1 MIEHVVDGSMNRLWD
16 LKAVVFD
23 MDGVVTDT
31 AEPHARSWKDVFD
44 EYLRRRSERAGEP
57 FREFSQADYLE
68 YVDGKPRY
76 DGVRS
81 FLASRNIHLPEGEP
95 SDPID
100 AETVCGIGNLK
111 NHRFLES
118 LQREGAR
125 AYLST
130 VELVTELEQRGIA
143 TAVISSS
150 RNMDEV
156 LAAAGAS
163 HLFGAR
169 VDGIDSDR
177 LGLNGKPDP
186 AIFLEA
192 AHRLAVR
199 PEDTAIVEDALS
211 GVEAGRAGGF
221 ALVVGV
227 DRGGQADQ
235 LRSHGA
241 DLVVPDLAVFLDGH
255 TFVDELPSA
264 LDQSSLSRF
273 ASSRLA
279 FFVDYDGTLTP
290 IVAHPS
296 EAVLSDR
303 GKETLAHL
311 SASFPVA
318 VVSGR
323 DRAEVEALIGLEGIY
338 YAGSHGFDIT
348 GPGGF
353 SEQFG
358 ADYAGS
364 LNEAAGEVAQSLAS
378 IEGVWVER
386 KRYAVA
392 VHFRQAPEA
401 GDRVRRVVRDVA
413 AKSGDLRVSGGKKI
427 FELRPDLDW
436 DKGRAVTH
444 LLDVLG
450 LSGSDVTPLY
460 LGDDETD
467 EDVFGVFRSGPGVG
481 IVVGTEHRLTL
492 ADFALAD
499 PGEVIA
505 FLNRIVAEHE

>member
-1 MIEHVVDGSMNRLWD
+1 MIEHVVDGSINRLWD
-16 LKAVVFD
+16 LQAVVFD

-31 AEPHARSWKDVFD
+31 AESHARSWKDVFD
-44 EYLRRRSERAGEP
+44 EYLRQRSKRTGEP
-57 FREFSQADYLE
+57 FREFGQADYLE

-81 FLASRNIHLPEGEP
+81 FLASRGIHIPEGKP

-100 AETVCGIGNLK
+100 AETICGIGNLK

-118 LQREGAR
+118 LQVEGAS

-130 VELVTELEQRGIA
+130 VQLVKELERRGIA

-156 LAAAGAS
+156 LSAADAS
-163 HLFGAR
+163 DLFRAR
-169 VDGIDSDR
+169 VDGVDSDR
-177 LGLNGKPDP
+177 LGLPGKPDP
-186 AIFLEA
+186 AIFVEA
-192 AHRLAVR
+192 ANRLGVR
-199 PEDTAIVEDALS
+199 PEDAAIVEDALS

-241 DLVVPDLAVFLDGH
+241 DLVVPDLAVFMDDRS
-255 TFVDELPSA
+255 FVDELPSA
-264 LDQSSLSRF
+264 LEESSLTRVSSR
-273 ASSRLA
+273 RLA
-279 FFVDYDGTLTP
+279 FFLDYDGTLTP
-290 IVAHPS
+290 IVAHP
-296 EAVLSDR
+296 ADAILSDQGR
-303 GKETLAHL
+303 ETLARL

-323 DRAEVEALIGLEGIY
+323 DRAEVEALVGLEGIY
-338 YAGSHGFDIT
+338 YAGSHGFDIS

-358 ADYAGS
+358 ADYADS
-364 LNEAAGEVAQSLAS
+364 LSDASDVVAQKLAPLG
-378 IEGVWVER
+378 GVWVER

-392 VHFRQAPEA
+392 VHFRQAPDAE
-401 GDRVRRVVRDVA
+401 DQVRRVVQEVA
-413 AKSGDLRVSGGKKI
+413 ERSGDLRVSGGKKI

-436 DKGRAVTH
+436 DKGRAVMH

-450 LSGSDVTPLY
+450 LSDSDVTPLY

-467 EDVFGVFRSGPGVG
+467 EDVFRMFRSRPGVG
-481 IVVGTEHRLTL
+481 IVVGTDHRPTL

-499 PGEVIA
+499 PGEAIA
-505 FLNRIVAEHE
+505 FLDRLAKDRQ